1 MEGVD
6 QINNDSV
13 SCAVE
18 NSGQAGMVREMFYV
32 YKFCNNFKCVGHSYS
47 LGCSV
52 HGWNAGPQVVGV
64 FLVDR

>member
-32 YKFCNNFKCVGHSYS
+32 YKFCNNFKCVGYSYS

-52 HGWNAGPQVVGV
+52 HG
-64 FLVDR
+64 